1 MQLFQTMW
9 KCALS
14 QSQWLP
20 ASSSSSSVGLIA
32 LEDFSMKVIGGKTAS
47 NKYNNKKVM
56 MLFKHRRKS
65 PILFFKQFQVLPT
78 EISGHTLYVSS
89 PSSNVS
95 SRNKFMQF
103 LLIISYKRNCGPLI
117 SFLEKVIVRW
127 EQRRT
132 GLQTD

>member
-14 QSQWLP
+14 QSQWLS
-20 ASSSSSSVGLIA
+20 ASSSSSSSVGLIA

-47 NKYNNKKVM
+47 NKYNKKVM

-65 PILFFKQFQVLPT
+65 PILFKQFQVLPT
-78 EISGHTLYVSS
+78 EISGYTLYVSS

-117 SFLEKVIVRW
+117 SFVEKVIVR
-127 EQRRT
+127 
-132 GLQTD
+132 